1 MARATT
7 ATIIGYA
14 SNREAKKGF
23 IFQAL
28 RDMGFWSQ
36 EKERDDMER
45 VEERM
50 NDWGRDV
57 KERTNLQVSPE
68 HDDD

>member
-1 MARATT
+1 
-7 ATIIGYA
+7 
-14 SNREAKKGF
+14 
-23 IFQAL
+23 
-28 RDMGFWSQ
+28 MGFWSQ

-57 KERTNLQVSPE
+57 KNERKEQISKYLLSMTMIR
-68 HDDD
+68 HC